1 MLGFGPPADRKR
13 RCHWWRRQIQCQQEG
28 SLTVADF
35 CRRLGV
41 STVTFYA
48 WKRRFREAP
57 AASPLGPAS
66 PSARPMPEASD
77 VSTPP
82 FLPISILDG
91 GGGGQLGQL
100 EIELANACIVRLT
113 GAVDPELLRIAIH
126 AAGQIDGNERGGD

>member
-1 MLGFGPPADRKR
+1 MLGFGPPADRNT
-13 RCHWWRRQIQCQQEG
+13 RCHWWRRQIHRQQEG

-57 AASPLGPAS
+57 AASLLVPES
-66 PSARPMPEASD
+66 SSARPMPEANG

-82 FLPISILDG
+82 FLPISILGDG
-91 GGGGQLGQL
+91 AAGQL
-100 EIELANACIVRLT
+100 EIELANACIVRLK

-126 AAGQIDGNERGGD
+126 AAGRIGGDERGGD